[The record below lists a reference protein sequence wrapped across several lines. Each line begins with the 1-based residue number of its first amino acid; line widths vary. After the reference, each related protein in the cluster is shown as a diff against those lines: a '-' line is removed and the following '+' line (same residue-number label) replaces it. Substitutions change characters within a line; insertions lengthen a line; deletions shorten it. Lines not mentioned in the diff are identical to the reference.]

1 MLRRL
6 DYKFSARS
14 FASLKQLNL
23 KERQEVAKV
32 VNQEIA
38 LFYEANNLQ
47 YLSVFDLA
55 QYVSDV
61 LCENTLKYLDED
73 QDPVEVQLDEE
84 TCELI
89 GHIVVSKY
97 LH

>member
-1 MLRRL
+1 MLRRF
-6 DYKFSARS
+6 DYKFNARS
-14 FASLKQLNL
+14 FSSLKQLNL
-23 KERQEVAKV
+23 KERQEIAKV

-61 LCENTLKYLDED
+61 LCETTLKYLDED

-89 GHIVVSKY
+89 GHIVIGKY
-97 LH
+97 LV

>member
-6 DYKFSARS
+6 DYKFNARS

-23 KERQEVAKV
+23 KERQEVAKII
-32 VNQEIA
+32 NQEIA
-38 LFYEANNLQ
+38 LFYESNNLQ

-55 QYVSDV
+55 QYISDV
-61 LCENTLKYLDED
+61 LYEATLEYLDED

-89 GHIVVSKY
+89 GHIVIRKY
-97 LH
+97 LG